1 MCSFVIGRQLKDTA
15 DEIQTCTIL
24 FQVRRDALQQHV
36 SDSVAE
42 HLDLA
47 CAKLKRLEV
56 RCNRFSCVSCVWKV
70 PDFEKLQ
77 QEAKRGKVETISSE
91 PFYTWPQGYKMKM
104 KIYRNGHGDA
114 KGSHLSIF
122 AYIMKGEYDSI
133 LSWPFEQKIK
143 ITLIDQQQE
152 EGKRKDCSQ
161 SITPDPSWKH
171 FQRPVKEMNIGVGK
185 AEKFVSHE
193 VLQTRRYIVD
203 DTIFLKIEVG

>member
-1 MCSFVIGRQLKDTA
+1 
-15 DEIQTCTIL
+15 
-24 FQVRRDALQQHV
+24 
-36 SDSVAE
+36 
-42 HLDLA
+42 
-47 CAKLKRLEV
+47 
-56 RCNRFSCVSCVWKV
+56 
-70 PDFEKLQ
+70 
-77 QEAKRGKVETISSE
+77 
-91 PFYTWPQGYKMKM
+91 M
-104 KIYRNGHGDA
+104 KIYGNGHGDA

-152 EGKRKDCSQ
+152 EGKRKDCSL

-185 AEKFVSHE
+185 EKFVSHE